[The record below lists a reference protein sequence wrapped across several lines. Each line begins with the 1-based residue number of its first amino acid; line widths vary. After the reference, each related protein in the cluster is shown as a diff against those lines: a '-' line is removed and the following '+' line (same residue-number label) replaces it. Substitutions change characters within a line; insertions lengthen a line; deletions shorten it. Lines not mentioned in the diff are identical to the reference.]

1 MEISQNSGMRN
12 RFLPFKYPDFGKL
25 FLGQFISNIGS
36 QFSYMALQFLI
47 FDLTGD
53 LVMMAVLAITE
64 AVPIILIGPFA
75 GVLIDRYDR
84 KYIMAIANG
93 FQAVVIF
100 LIPLTAIYTGSTRI
114 IAILVLAF
122 LNSAFARFF
131 FPARGA
137 SIPRLIEDKED
148 LFGANSLSAGAYQ
161 TSALIGPML
170 AGIIIGI
177 YGYQIPFI
185 IDSLTFIFS
194 SICILSISTSL
205 KVTSRSKQSPFQDLE
220 EGARFIKGFLPIFYL
235 LIIFSV
241 LMFAGGAT
249 LFLIVP
255 FLEIEFGLTS
265 RGPREF
271 VFGLFSAL
279 SATVGMLFA
288 VFLSRKKQLRRPIT
302 LITYSLV
309 LAGIMLI
316 GFGASTALWMLAIA
330 WIGFGTIEVAVGI
343 PLQTIA
349 QETVPD
355 ELRGKVFSFI
365 NLAITFSQIIG
376 MGFVG
381 LLAAGP
387 LALRGTFTVSG
398 LFMIIIAFF
407 GFLFLN
413 RKDLE
418 GIATQKREEFRAK
431 PREVMSQ

>member
-1 MEISQNSGMRN
+1 MGIIEKQSIKDRI
-12 RFLPFKYPDFGKL
+12 LPLKYPEFGKL

-64 AVPIILIGPFA
+64 AIPMILIGPFA

-84 KYIMAIANG
+84 KYIMAAANG
-93 FQAVVIF
+93 LQAIVIF
-100 LIPLTAIYTGSTRI
+100 LIPVTAIFSGNTRI
-114 IAILVLAF
+114 GAILVLAF
-122 LNSAFARFF
+122 LNSTFNRFF

-137 SIPRLIEDKED
+137 SIPKLIENKED

-170 AGIIIGI
+170 AGIIIGTS
-177 YGYQIPFI
+177 GYQIPFV

-194 SICILSISTSL
+194 SICILWIGVPL
-205 KVTSRSKQSPFQDLE
+205 KVTSRSKQGPLQDLTD
-220 EGARFIKGFLPIFYL
+220 GARYIKGFLPILYL
-235 LIIFSV
+235 LVIFSV

-255 FLEIEFGLTS
+255 FLEIEFGLAS

-271 VFGLFSAL
+271 VFGLFSAM
-279 SATVGMLFA
+279 SAGVGMMFA
-288 VFLSRKKQLRRPIT
+288 VYLSRKKQLRRPIA
-302 LITYSLV
+302 LITYSLA
-309 LAGIMLI
+309 LAGIVLV
-316 GFGASTALWMLAIA
+316 GFGLATELWMLALA

-365 NLAITFSQIIG
+365 NLSITISQIIG

-381 LLAAGP
+381 IIAAGP
-387 LALRGTFTVSG
+387 LALRGTFAASG
-398 LFMIIIAFF
+398 LFMVGFALL

-413 RKDLE
+413 RKNLDAL
-418 GIATQKREEFRAK
+418 ASQKREEFRK
-431 PREVMSQ
+431 LS

>member
-1 MEISQNSGMRN
+1 MRIIGN
-12 RFLPFKYPDFGKL
+12 KGIGERLLPLKYPNFGKL
-25 FLGQFISNIGS
+25 FIGQFISNIGS

-64 AVPIILIGPFA
+64 AVPMILIGPFA
-75 GVLIDRYDR
+75 GVMIDRYNR

-93 FQAVVIF
+93 LQAVVIL
-100 LIPLTAIYTGSTRI
+100 LIPITSVFTGSTRI
-114 IAILVLAF
+114 GAILILAF

-137 SIPRLIEDKED
+137 SIPKLIENKDD

-161 TSALIGPML
+161 TSALIGPMF
-170 AGIIIGI
+170 AGIIIGL
-177 YGYQIPFI
+177 YGYQIPFV
-185 IDSLTFIFS
+185 IDSFTFIFS
-194 SICILSISTSL
+194 SLCILWISVPL
-205 KVTSRSKQSPFQDLE
+205 KVTERSKQGPIQDLVD
-220 EGARFIKGFLPIFYL
+220 GARYIRGFLPILYL
-235 LIIFSV
+235 LVIFSV

-255 FLEIEFGLTS
+255 FLEIEFGLAS

-279 SATVGMLFA
+279 SAGVGMLFA
-288 VFLSRKKQLRRPIT
+288 VYLSRKKQLRRPIT

-309 LAGIMLI
+309 IAGIMLF
-316 GFGASTALWMLAIA
+316 GFGIATELWMLALA

-355 ELRGKVFSFI
+355 KLRGKVFSFI

-376 MGFVG
+376 MGFVSF
-381 LLAAGP
+381 LAASP
-387 LALRGTFTVSG
+387 LALRGTFAASG
-398 LFMIIIAFF
+398 LFMVLFACL
-407 GFLFLN
+407 GFLFMR
-413 RKDLE
+413 RKKLE
-418 GIATQKREEFRAK
+418 SIALQKREEFRQRTGD
-431 PREVMSQ
+431 PIPP